1 MTVTADFSEL
11 HALAVDFTRAGATV
25 GSRASA
31 VLRKTLFAVQ
41 ADAQAMAPVDT
52 GNLRNSISTTVTG
65 DGRFAAMSGE
75 VGPTVE
81 YGVFQEL
88 GTSRMGPQPF
98 MAPAFDRQVGPFV
111 AAMGATA
118 TEGI

>member
-11 HALAVDFTRAGATV
+11 HALAVDFARAGATV

-31 VLRKTLFAVQ
+31 VLRKTLFAVEG
-41 ADAQAMAPVDT
+41 DAKIMAPYEFGT
-52 GNLRNSISTTVTG
+52 LRDSIGTTITG

-75 VGPTVE
+75 VGPTVD
-81 YGVFQEL
+81 YGIWQEI
-88 GTSRMGPQPF
+88 GTEVMAPQPY
-98 MAPAFDRQVGPFV
+98 MGPAFDRHVGPYV